1 MKLNKTIRKVIVLG
15 AWLLVAGG
23 IATLLIAANRKDQAH
38 NCKRV
43 VVSIGGEGENIY
55 IDKNDILGQIKWATK
70 GGVVGKPIAEV
81 NLAMLE
87 QMLEGQTWIRD
98 AELYFDSRDVLHVL
112 IAERDPIA
120 RVFNTAG
127 NSFYIDSAAQRMPL
141 LDKVSARLP
150 VVTNFTA
157 AKKLNKKD
165 SVLLRSVTNLAQY
178 IITDKFWNAQIAQID
193 ITPAGTFELVPVIG
207 NHIIRIGTGDE
218 IEEKL
223 DRLFIFY
230 KQVMSKAG
238 FDKYTIVDV
247 QFKDQVLG
255 IKDKYASAVDS
266 IQLQKNIKAL
276 IEQTKLQATTDSLA
290 AEKKA
295 AVVTTPVEAAPSKPI
310 DQPKPSITN
319 PNPAPKKVA
328 TSNVV
333 EKPGNTKA
341 KKNQPKAVM
350 PKRSN

>member
-1 MKLNKTIRKVIVLG
+1 MVLG
-15 AWLLVAGG
+15 AWLLVASG
-23 IATLLIAANRKDQAH
+23 IATLLIAANRKDQSH

-43 VVSIGGEGENIY
+43 LVSIGGEGENIY

-70 GGVVGKPIAEV
+70 GGVVGKPITEID
-81 NLAMLE
+81 LAMLE
-87 QMLEGQTWIRD
+87 KMLEQQTWIRD

-120 RVFNTAG
+120 RVFTTAG

-150 VVTNFTA
+150 VITNFTA
-157 AKKLNKKD
+157 AKKLYKKD
-165 SVLLRSVTNLAQY
+165 SILLRSVTNLAQY
-178 IITDKFWNAQIAQID
+178 IIADKFWNAQIAQID

-207 NHIIRIGTGDE
+207 NHIIRIGTAENMED
-218 IEEKL
+218 KL

-238 FDKYTIVDV
+238 FDKYTVVDV

-276 IEQTKLQATTDSLA
+276 IEQTKLQATTDSLT
-290 AEKKA
+290 AEKE
-295 AVVTTPVEAAPSKPI
+295 VTVATIEATEASSKPI
-310 DQPKPSITN
+310 DQPNPIIAK

-333 EKPGNTKA
+333 EKPKNTKTN
-341 KKNQPKAVM
+341 KTQPKAVM